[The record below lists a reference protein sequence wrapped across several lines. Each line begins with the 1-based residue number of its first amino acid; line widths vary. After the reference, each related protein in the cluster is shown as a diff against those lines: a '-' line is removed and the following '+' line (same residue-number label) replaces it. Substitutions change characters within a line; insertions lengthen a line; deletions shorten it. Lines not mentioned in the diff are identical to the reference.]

1 MALIRWEP
9 ARKIAALQGD
19 IEVAVGERTAAIEGA
34 TG

>member
-9 ARKIAALQGD
+9 AREIAALQGD
-19 IEVAVGERTAAIEGA
+19 IEVAVGERPAGIEDE